1 MEVKILMSTV
11 KQQPRAP
18 GTRVSLP
25 TSPSKEGTRR
35 HFLDNFFYGLVFFIL
50 ISVTPFPSTLSFTMG
65 RAQIMASF
73 RRHF

>member
-25 TSPSKEGTRR
+25 TSPSKKGTRR
-35 HFLDNFFYGLVFFIL
+35 HFLDKFFYGLVFLIL
-50 ISVTPFPSTLSFTMG
+50 FPFPSTLSFTMG
-65 RAQIMASF
+65 EAQITAPF